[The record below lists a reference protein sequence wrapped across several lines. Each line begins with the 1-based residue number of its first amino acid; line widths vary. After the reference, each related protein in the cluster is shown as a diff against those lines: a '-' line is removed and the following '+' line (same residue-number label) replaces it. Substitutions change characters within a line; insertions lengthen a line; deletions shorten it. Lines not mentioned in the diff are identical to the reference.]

1 MKNYRVVF
9 PSQSNVALESF
20 ELPALQPNEML
31 VKTNITQI
39 SIGTE
44 LTLLEANV
52 EPDSPWFKRGIIH
65 YPNYPGY
72 NAVGTVVAVGANVP
86 KTMLGVR
93 LTHTGPHQS
102 CHILDYTKTESY
114 CMVPENVPSEASV
127 FFTFGEITLGSIR
140 SAKIRPGDTVA
151 VFGAG
156 LIGQVLARL
165 AKVAG
170 ALTVYVTDVSDFRLS
185 KLPDDPAFVPINSA
199 NVNAVETIRSMTGD
213 RGVDIVFECTSV
225 PALVDQE
232 IRCITKCGKLIVTS
246 SLKGKALVDL
256 DYCNHM
262 AISIIGA
269 HNGSSHTPVATPAD
283 PWTRHNDDIYF
294 QNLLAQNRL
303 TVQEMITHTISWKE
317 APDMY
322 RMLMEDRT
330 RALAVCILWDTE
342 DEKA

>member
-9 PSQSNVALESF
+9 PSQCNVALEAYD
-20 ELPALQPNEML
+20 LPALQPNEML

-44 LTLLEANV
+44 LTYLEANV
-52 EPDSPWFKRGIIH
+52 EPDSPWWKFIQ
-65 YPNYPGY
+65 YPKIPGY

-86 KTMLGVR
+86 ETMLGVR
-93 LTHTGPHQS
+93 LKYSGTHQS
-102 CHILDYTKTESY
+102 RHILDYTKSETY
-114 CMVPENVPSEASV
+114 CVVPENVPSEASV
-127 FFTFGEITLGSIR
+127 FGSFGVITMGSIR
-140 SAKIRPGDTVA
+140 LAQIRPGDTVA

-156 LIGQVLARL
+156 LIGQVLARQ

-170 ALTVYVTDVSDFRLS
+170 ALTVYVTDVSDFRLG
-185 KLPDDPAFVPINSA
+185 KLPDDPTFVPINST
-199 NVNAVETIRSMTGD
+199 NVNAVETIKTLTD
-213 RGVDIVFECTSV
+213 NRGVDVVFECTSV
-225 PALVDQE
+225 PTLVDQE
-232 IRCITKCGKLIVTS
+232 IRCIAKRGKLIITS

-269 HNGSSHTPVATPAD
+269 HNVSSHTPVATPAD
-283 PWTRHNDDIYF
+283 RWTRHNDDILF
-294 QNLLAQNRL
+294 QNLLANGRL
-303 TVQEMITHTISWKE
+303 SVQEMITHTISWKD

-330 RALAVCILWDTE
+330 RALAVNILWNTE
-342 DEKA
+342 DEES

>member
-9 PSQSNVALESF
+9 PSQSNVALEAF

-44 LTLLEANV
+44 LTQLEANV
-52 EPDSPWFKRGIIH
+52 EPDSPLWRIIH

-86 KTMLGVR
+86 ETMLGVR
-93 LTHTGPHQS
+93 LKFNGTHQS
-102 CHILDYTKTESY
+102 QHILDYTKSESY
-114 CMVPENVPSEASV
+114 CTVPENVPSEESV
-127 FFTFGEITLGSIR
+127 FGTFGVITLGSIR
-140 SAKIRPGDTVA
+140 IAKIRPGDTVA

-185 KLPDDPAFVPINSA
+185 KLPKDPAFVPINSA
-199 NVNAVETIRSMTGD
+199 NVNAVETIRSMTGN

-232 IRCITKCGKLIVTS
+232 IHCITKRGKLIVTS

-256 DYCNHM
+256 EYCSSM
-262 AISIIGA
+262 GITIIGA
-269 HNGSSHTPVATPAD
+269 LNGACHTPVATPAD
-283 PWTRHNDDIYF
+283 HWTMHNDDIYF
-294 QNLLAQNRL
+294 QNLLANGGL
-303 TVQEMITHTISWKE
+303 TVREMITHTASWKE

-330 RALAVCILWDTE
+330 KALAINIIWDTE